1 MNVSVMTIQPVIK
14 TIAERKLVGVRL
26 TMSLEKNR
34 TRELWQSFM
43 PRRKELQ
50 NLVGTDMYSMQVY
63 DPLYFEAFNPR
74 KAFEK
79 WAAVEVKDFSKVPGG
94 METCTL
100 QEGSYAIFHYKGA
113 STDPAIYQYIFGA
126 WLPNSTY
133 CLDNRPHFE
142 ILGDKYKNADPDSEE
157 QIYIPVKQ
165 KHTGA

>member
-100 QEGSYAIFHYKGA
+100 QEGRYAIFHYKGA